1 VKEGG
6 TTSRGEAPRRKTPL
20 RGTINTISGGFVGG
34 GCSSSSRKKHLRAVQ
49 SVYAVYRGPRRR
61 MPPITFSDSDFRGVD
76 PNQDDPVVIT
86 IELENF
92 VVKKVLIDQGSLVD
106 IIYWKTFQQLQIPAE
121 ELTPYD
127 EPIYGFSGE
136 RVPTRGYDESRFC

>member
-1 VKEGG
+1 
-6 TTSRGEAPRRKTPL
+6 
-20 RGTINTISGGFVGG
+20 
-34 GCSSSSRKKHLRAVQ
+34 
-49 SVYAVYRGPRRR
+49 
-61 MPPITFSDSDFRGVD
+61 MPPITFSDSDFQGVD
-76 PNQDDPVVIT
+76 ANQDDPVVIT